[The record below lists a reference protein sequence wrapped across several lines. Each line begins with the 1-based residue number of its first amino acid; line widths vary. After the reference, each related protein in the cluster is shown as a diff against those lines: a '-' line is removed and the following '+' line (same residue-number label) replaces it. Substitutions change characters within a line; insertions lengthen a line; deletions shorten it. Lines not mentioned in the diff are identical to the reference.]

1 MSINDLENI
10 IQNLEQILIH
20 LQRQSVDFFPDQQF
34 EVVDFESTVVAGAIK
49 DIKTAKYASEF
60 NNGISDLRLQQD
72 ILENRAKH
80 LEQLFIKNYNAQVE
94 EALVSVNLDI
104 LHTKKEIHNR
114 RHQDVNIVL
123 NENSNQLLE
132 KYQLL

>member
-34 EVVDFESTVVAGAIK
+34 EIVDFESTVVAGAIK
-49 DIKTAKYASEF
+49 DVKTAKYASEF
-60 NNGISDLRLQQD
+60 NNGILDLVLQQEL
-72 ILENRAKH
+72 LENRARH
-80 LEQLFIKNYNAQVE
+80 LEHLFIKNYNAQVE
-94 EALVSVNLDI
+94 EALIGVHVDI
-104 LHTKKEIHNR
+104 LHTKKEIHDR

-123 NENSNQLLE
+123 NENSNKLLE